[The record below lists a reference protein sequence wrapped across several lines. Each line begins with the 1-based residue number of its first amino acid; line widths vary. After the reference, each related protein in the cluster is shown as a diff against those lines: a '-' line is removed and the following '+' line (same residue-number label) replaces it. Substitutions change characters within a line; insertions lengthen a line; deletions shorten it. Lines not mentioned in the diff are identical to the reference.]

1 MDAHALLKSQGWR
14 GHGHT
19 LHPSDDS
26 AGLARPLL
34 ISRKDNTLGIGKKE
48 HCTSDQW
55 WLNAFDQQLQGLDTT
70 GKTGAAV
77 VQTVQRGALNAIQ
90 ARGAAARYTGVYGLY
105 ASFVRGG
112 LLEGT
117 ISSPSSSGNST
128 PRDTSATAESTSE
141 SGADTAGRPRISETK
156 SERKARRAQRRR
168 ERAEKKARKSTSRAL
183 NVEGILAARRRK
195 KMDKKALETKEE
207 RRARREAKRKRKHE
221 RRKGSE
227 G

>member
-34 ISRKDNTLGIGKKE
+34 ISRKDNTFGIGKKE

-70 GKTGAAV
+70 GKTGTAV

-90 ARGAAARYTGVYGLY
+90 ARGAAARYTGAYGLY

-117 ISSPSSSGNST
+117 ISSPSSSGDST
-128 PRDTSATAESTSE
+128 PRDTSATAESTPG
-141 SGADTAGRPRISETK
+141 SGIDMVGRSETK

-168 ERAEKKARKSTSRAL
+168 ERAEKKARKSTGGVL
-183 NVEGILAARRRK
+183 DVEEILAARRKK

-207 RRARREAKRKRKHE
+207 RRTRREAKRKRKRE
-221 RRKGSE
+221 RRKGPE